1 MDTPVVVGSSI
12 DVNVSGV
19 VVEKVPET
27 TENKPVYVSTMGA
40 DGVSDIK
47 DVVTTDNQ
55 TGEAEHK
62 IDDATEWKNADSFT
76 GASLLSTVINTINT
90 VIGAAIISI
99 AYSIRISGVWGAIV
113 MVIVVLVPSL
123 ITSYY
128 MSCATLYSNEDIY
141 GKIGKRLVN
150 NAVGILADISLVIL
164 DLGIDVAYMKV
175 LFNQIEAIGKDVFN
189 AGDFFTGNKTVSI
202 FLIHS
207 NSFRLL
213 VLLLQS
219 LFYSLSVL
227 LRPWM
232 P

>member
-1 MDTPVVVGSSI
+1 MDTPVVVGSST

-141 GKIGKRLVN
+141 GKIGRRLVN

-164 DLGIDVAYMKV
+164 DFGIDVAYMNIG
-175 LFNQIEAIGKDVFN
+175 FNQIEAMGKDVFN
-189 AGDFFTGNKTVSI
+189 AEEFFTNNKTVYLLYHFLSI
-202 FLIHS
+202 D
-207 NSFRLL
+207 
-213 VLLLQS
+213 
-219 LFYSLSVL
+219 Y
-227 LRPWM
+227 
-232 P
+232 

>member
-1 MDTPVVVGSSI
+1 MEIPTNTDVVVASAPTDDKDDKTTSHVRTNSADLDSMKDENSIGAEKKEGEIEESKKDKDDALEWKDPESIIGSSFI
-12 DVNVSGV
+12 
-19 VVEKVPET
+19 
-27 TENKPVYVSTMGA
+27 
-40 DGVSDIK
+40 
-47 DVVTTDNQ
+47 
-55 TGEAEHK
+55 
-62 IDDATEWKNADSFT
+62 
-76 GASLLSTVINTINT
+76 STVINTINT

-141 GKIGKRLVN
+141 GKIGTRLVN

-189 AGDFFTGNKTVSI
+189 AGDFFTNNKTVS
-202 FLIHS
+202 FSYSYS

-213 VLLLQS
+213 VLL
-219 LFYSLSVL
+219 
-227 LRPWM
+227 
-232 P
+232 

>member
-1 MDTPVVVGSSI
+1 MDTPVVVGSST

-19 VVEKVPET
+19 VIEKVPET

-164 DLGIDVAYMKV
+164 DFGIDVAYMNIG
-175 LFNQIEAIGKDVFN
+175 FNQIEAMGKDVFN
-189 AGDFFTGNKTVSI
+189 AEELFTNNKTVY
-202 FLIHS
+202 
-207 NSFRLL
+207 LL
-213 VLLLQS
+213 NPILS
-219 LFYSLSVL
+219 LDY
-227 LRPWM
+227 
-232 P
+232 

>member
-76 GASLLSTVINTINT
+76 GASFISSIINTINT

-164 DLGIDVAYMKV
+164 DLGIDVAYMNV

-189 AGDFFTGNKTVSI
+189 AGDFFTNNKTVS
-202 FLIHS
+202 FSYSYS

-213 VLLLQS
+213 VLL
-219 LFYSLSVL
+219 
-227 LRPWM
+227 
-232 P
+232 

>member
-1 MDTPVVVGSSI
+1 MEIPTNTDVVVASAPTDDKDDKTTSHVRTNSADLDSMKDENSIGAEKKEGEIEESKKDKDDALEWKDPESIIGSSFI
-12 DVNVSGV
+12 
-19 VVEKVPET
+19 
-27 TENKPVYVSTMGA
+27 
-40 DGVSDIK
+40 
-47 DVVTTDNQ
+47 
-55 TGEAEHK
+55 
-62 IDDATEWKNADSFT
+62 
-76 GASLLSTVINTINT
+76 STVINTINT

-164 DLGIDVAYMKV
+164 DLGIDVAYMNV

-189 AGDFFTGNKTVSI
+189 AGDFFTNNKTVS
-202 FLIHS
+202 FSYSYS

-213 VLLLQS
+213 VLL
-219 LFYSLSVL
+219 
-227 LRPWM
+227 
-232 P
+232 

>member
-1 MDTPVVVGSSI
+1 MDTPVVVGSST

-164 DLGIDVAYMKV
+164 DFGIDVAYMNIG
-175 LFNQIEAIGKDVFN
+175 FNQIEAMGKDVFN
-189 AGDFFTGNKTVSI
+189 AEEFFTNNKTVY
-202 FLIHS
+202 
-207 NSFRLL
+207 LL
-213 VLLLQS
+213 NPILS
-219 LFYSLSVL
+219 LDY
-227 LRPWM
+227 
-232 P
+232 

>member
-1 MDTPVVVGSSI
+1 MDTPVVIGSST

-141 GKIGKRLVN
+141 GKIGRRLVN

-164 DLGIDVAYMKV
+164 DFGIDVAYMNIG
-175 LFNQIEAIGKDVFN
+175 FNQIEAMGKDVFN
-189 AGDFFTGNKTVSI
+189 AEEFFTNNKTVYLLYHFLSI
-202 FLIHS
+202 D
-207 NSFRLL
+207 
-213 VLLLQS
+213 
-219 LFYSLSVL
+219 Y
-227 LRPWM
+227 
-232 P
+232 